1 MAGNEEVKTDML
13 SAEDKEFLE
22 QRRIEKEENA
32 YIEKAK
38 KGELGIPG
46 EGFEEI
52 ANHPE
57 FARLKKVAGGFNAK
71 TAATIVKE
79 VFTVIKNEEQAKR
92 AAKEAAEKAK
102 ASGSGIEQKA
112 ELSAGG
118 GGAGD
123 GGANKQVDWK
133 NLDKEEM
140 AKLPPAQRM
149 LVEGLARHRK
159 QP

>member
-1 MAGNEEVKTDML
+1 MTPA
-13 SAEDKEFLE
+13 S
-22 QRRIEKEENA
+22 QEENA

-52 ANHPE
+52 VSHPE

-92 AAKEAAEKAK
+92 AAREAAEKEK
-102 ASGSGIEQKA
+102 ASGGGIVQKQ
-112 ELSAGG
+112 ELVAGG

-123 GGANKQVDWK
+123 GDTSEKVDWSNIK
-133 NLDKEEM
+133 AEKIPDPGKALT
-140 AKLPPAQRM
+140 AKM
-149 LVEGLARHRK
+149 LASGRR
-159 QP
+159 